1 MGGELMNKQEAADY
15 IGISTRLVGR
25 YATQGR
31 LSVTYIRGEHG
42 GREAQ
47 YDDKEVKKLKEEL
60 KGPIHRPAVNQEPT
74 NGQLVPVGST
84 PPDLAA
90 GFQRLFE
97 AVEVHRSK
105 LTVQDLAVKPL
116 LTMKEAQVYTG
127 LSHEILTSAV
137 EAGKLKAEKIG
148 YARRVKRSAL
158 DAYIEKNF

>member
-1 MGGELMNKQEAADY
+1 MNEEMTKQEVADFLS
-15 IGISTRLVGR
+15 ISPRMVGR

-42 GREAQ
+42 GREAR
-47 YDDKEVKKLKEEL
+47 YDEEEVKKLKEEL
-60 KGPIHRPAVNQEPT
+60 KGPIHRPAVGQEPT

-105 LTVQDLAVKPL
+105 PTVQDLAAKPL
-116 LTMKEAQVYTG
+116 LTMKEAQLYTG